1 MRKKTPMAV
10 VSTFNAKGT
19 GGTPVSRIS
28 LLAAAIGV
36 LAFGLMAI
44 GAEAPAGDKV
54 QFNRDVRPILSDTCF
69 KCHGFDKN
77 ARQADLRLDVRAE
90 AVTRRPG
97 DGGTTPIVPGD
108 PAHSEIWR
116 RIVTDDH
123 DDLMPPADSNL
134 ALTPAQKETIRRWI
148 EQGAEYQPHW
158 SFVPVVQPEA
168 PPVKQAGWAR
178 NEIDAFVLSRLEA
191 EGLAPTNETDR
202 RSLIRRVTLDL
213 TGLPPTPAEV
223 EAFVADAAPDAYERV
238 VDRLLASPPYGER
251 MAVDWLDAARYAD
264 THGFNNDTMRS
275 MWRWRDWVIE
285 SFNSNQRYDRF
296 LTEQLAG
303 DLLPN
308 ATLEQRI
315 ATGFSRNHV
324 ANSEGGII
332 EEEYRVEYVADRT
345 RTAGAVF
352 MGLTLECARCHDHK
366 YDPLTQKEYYQL
378 FAFFNQLQE
387 KGEIPRDREPDPNV
401 KAPTAAQQA
410 QLAALAAEV
419 AALEQARL
427 ARIALADQTRATW
440 EPQLAA
446 QVAQGPRAPADGLLV
461 HLSMDDAP
469 GNEVADAA
477 RPGAKGK
484 LNGAAP
490 VVAGKL
496 AGALKFDGAAHVD
509 LGDVASF
516 ERADKFSYGAWVL
529 PADPQGAGAVIAR
542 MDQAGEHRG
551 YDLVLSGG
559 RLEAHVVH
567 RWPDN
572 AIRVEAKQPLAPADQ
587 WRHVFVT
594 YDGSSKAAGLKI
606 YVDGAP
612 VEVTAT
618 NDALTET
625 SKSAVPLLVGRRSA
639 GVAFKGAIDDV
650 RVYGRELSAGEVRA
664 VAGANPLAEILAV
677 APEQRTPQQQEALRQ
692 HYLTTADAEYAA
704 VAAQLDAARK
714 REAELNAAVPT
725 VMVMQ
730 DMSPPRQTFM
740 LNRGAY
746 DAPGDPV
753 QPGVPAALPPLPAA
767 APANR
772 LGLAMWLT
780 DPAHPLTAR
789 VAVNRFW
796 YQYFGVGLVKTLED
810 WGVQGEPP
818 SHPELLDWLAAR
830 FVQGGWDVKAFQRL
844 IVTSATYRQATRYD
858 TALVERDPENR
869 LLARG
874 PRMRLSAEA
883 IRDQALA
890 VSGLLVHKLGGPS
903 VMPYQPPGLWE
914 DVVVGAPYPGTV
926 YKQGHGEDLYRRS
939 MYTFWK
945 RTAPPPGLN
954 TFDAPDREFCTIRRP
969 QTNTPLQALVL
980 LNDPTYVEA
989 ARKLAERMMAEGGA
1003 TPGERIGFGFRLATA
1018 RLPADGELAVLRE
1031 TFERRLAHYAANADA
1046 AAKLLGAG
1054 ESPRNA
1060 ALPPAELAAYATVA
1074 SMILNLDEV
1083 ITK

>member
-1 MRKKTPMAV
+1 MTLILCAGAV
-10 VSTFNAKGT
+10 
-19 GGTPVSRIS
+19 
-28 LLAAAIGV
+28 LLAPP
-36 LAFGLMAI
+36 
-44 GAEAPAGDKV
+44 APASGADASAPPAAPPKV

-77 ARQADLRLDVRAE
+77 ARKAELRLDVRAE
-90 AVTRRPG
+90 AIVPRHG
-97 DGGTTPIVPGD
+97 DNHLTPIIPGD
-108 PAHSEIWR
+108 PAHSEVWK
-116 RIVTDDH
+116 RIITDDPQ
-123 DDLMPPADSNL
+123 DLMPPPDSHL
-134 ALTPAQKETIRRWI
+134 ALTPAQKETIRLWI

-158 SFVPVVQPEA
+158 SFVPVQA
-168 PPVKQAGWAR
+168 PGVPQVKRADWAR
-178 NEIDAFVLSRLEA
+178 NEIDAFVLARLEA
-191 EGLAPTNETDR
+191 EGLEPTAEADR
-202 RSLIRRVTLDL
+202 RSLVRRVTLDL

-223 EAFVADAAPDAYERV
+223 EAFVADAAPGAYERV
-238 VDRLLASPPYGER
+238 VDRLLASPAYGER
-251 MAVDWLDAARYAD
+251 MALDWLDAARYAD

-285 SFNSNQRYDRF
+285 SFNRNQPYDRF

-303 DLLPN
+303 DLLPV

-366 YDPLTQKEYYQL
+366 YDPLTQKEFYQF
-378 FAFFNQLQE
+378 FAYFNQLQE
-387 KGEIPRDREPDPNV
+387 KGEIPRDREPEPNI
-401 KAPTAAQQA
+401 KAPTAEQQH
-410 QLAALAAEV
+410 QLAAVATELAT
-419 AALEQARL
+419 LEQRRQAR
-427 ARIALADQTRATW
+427 AALADRTRDQW
-440 EPQLAA
+440 EPQLKA
-446 QVAQGPRAPADGLLV
+446 QVPQAPAEGLLA

-469 GNEVADAA
+469 GNEIADAA
-477 RPGAKGK
+477 RRAVKAK
-484 LNGAAP
+484 LNGTAP
-490 VVAGKL
+490 VVGGKL
-496 AGALKFDGAAHVD
+496 AGALKFDGSAHVD
-509 LGDVASF
+509 LGDAGNF
-516 ERADKFSYGAWVL
+516 ERTDAFSYGAWVL
-529 PADPQGAGAVIAR
+529 PASQEAMTVIAR
-542 MDQAGEHRG
+542 MDEANGSRG
-551 YDLVLSGG
+551 HDLLLSGG
-559 RLEAHVVH
+559 KLEAHVIH
-567 RWPDN
+567 AWPGN
-572 AIRVEAKQPLAPADQ
+572 AVRVESKQALAPADQ

-594 YDGSSKAAGLKI
+594 YDGSSKAAGLKL
-606 YVDGAP
+606 YVDGEP

-618 NDALTET
+618 NDTLTET
-625 SKSAVPLLVGRRSA
+625 SRSAVPLLVGRRSM
-639 GVAFKGAIDDV
+639 GVPFKGAIDDV
-650 RVYGRELSAGEVRA
+650 RVYGRALSPADVKA
-664 VAGANPLAEILAV
+664 VAQANPIADILAV
-677 APEQRTPQQQEALRQ
+677 AAEQRTPHQQAALRE
-692 HYLTTADAEYAA
+692 HYLSTADAEYPAIA
-704 VAAQLDAARK
+704 RELEALRK
-714 REAELNAAVPT
+714 REAEINAAVPT

-730 DMSPPRQTFM
+730 DMSPPRQTFV

-746 DAPGDPV
+746 DAPGEPV
-753 QPGVPAALPPLPAA
+753 APGVPAALPPLPAG

-780 DPAHPLTAR
+780 DPGHPLTAR

-810 WGVQGEPP
+810 WGVQGEQP
-818 SHPELLDWLAAR
+818 SHPELLDWLASH
-830 FVQGGWDVKAFQRL
+830 FVRGGWDVKGLQRL
-844 IVTSATYRQATRYD
+844 IVTSATYRQAARYD
-858 TALVERDPENR
+858 STILERDPENR

-890 VSGLLVHKLGGPS
+890 VGGLLVNKVGGPS

-939 MYTFWK
+939 LYTFWK

-989 ARKLAERMMAEGGA
+989 ARKLAERMLNDGGG
-1003 TPGERIGFGFRLATA
+1003 TPAERIAYGFRLVTA
-1018 RLPADGELAVLRE
+1018 RPPTSAELAVLRE
-1031 TFERRLAHYAANADA
+1031 TFDRRLAHFKANAELTN
-1046 AAKLLGAG
+1046 KLLAAG
-1054 ESPRNA
+1054 ESPRDA
-1060 ALPPAELAAYATVA
+1060 KLDATELAAYSTVA
-1074 SMILNLDEV
+1074 SMILNLDET